1 MDKYL
6 SEEKS
11 IYIQISEMI
20 ETDILRGI
28 LMEEERVP
36 STNELAKIYAINPA
50 TAAKGINILV
60 DSGIVYKKR
69 GIGMSVSTRAK
80 EQILSRRKEEFF
92 DKYIRNLLQEA
103 ASLGLDKNQIIEMIN
118 RSEE

>member
-1 MDKYL
+1 MF
-6 SEEKS
+6 
-11 IYIQISEMI
+11 
-20 ETDILRGI
+20 
-28 LMEEERVP
+28 
-36 STNELAKIYAINPA
+36 
-50 TAAKGINILV
+50 
-60 DSGIVYKKR
+60 
-69 GIGMSVSTRAK
+69 VSTGAK